1 MDGPAKGKRT
11 DTHKRRRST
20 KLFGN
25 CIVLNKSKKYSRS
38 KTRRTGKLDKE
49 KTFPEMFSTTQSM
62 QQGKSQKFA
71 GNGRT
76 LDFKGKGAGLA
87 SNVSM

>member
-1 MDGPAKGKRT
+1 
-11 DTHKRRRST
+11 
-20 KLFGN
+20 
-25 CIVLNKSKKYSRS
+25 
-38 KTRRTGKLDKE
+38 
-49 KTFPEMFSTTQSM
+49 MFSTTQSM

-76 LDFKGKGAGLA
+76 LDFKGGAGLA